1 MGLCAGV
8 GVVTFVYSCGEE
20 EKHIQERELVER
32 ILNGDQAAFRELVA
46 TYRQYLFQTI
56 YAIVRHTKDA
66 EDLSQDVWSRI
77 YFSLPQYQMKGLKT
91 WMTRIAVNRAIDF
104 KRSASRRREEV
115 TAEMEDSIQADPT
128 AGPYPS
134 SSHSVEQE
142 VMTRETTELV
152 RRKLHQIPAN
162 YHEVL
167 TAYYIHHQS
176 YQDIAA
182 ANGVTVKTVESKLY
196 RAKQWLRNNWKE
208 EDFL

>member
-1 MGLCAGV
+1 MVA
-8 GVVTFVYSCGEE
+8 FVYSCGEE
-20 EKHIQERELVER
+20 EKHIQEQELVTR
-32 ILNGDQAAFRELVA
+32 ILNGDEAAFRELVA

-104 KRSASRRREEV
+104 KRSASRRREEM
-115 TAEMEDSIQADPT
+115 TAEMEVPMQAGQP
-128 AGPYPS
+128 AGTLAFS
-134 SSHSVEQE
+134 SNGVEQE
-142 VMTRETTELV
+142 VLMKETTELV
-152 RRKLHQIPAN
+152 RKKLHEIPVN

-167 TAYYIHHQS
+167 TAYYIQHQS
-176 YQDIAA
+176 YQDIASA
-182 ANGVTVKTVESKLY
+182 HGVTVKTIESKLY

-208 EDFL
+208 EDFM